1 MEHKTQRMPMTSK
14 NPRTIFQKNHT
25 KRPLRIPCQIMKTY
39 PKLKAPMNPTKKV
52 PSSLIRAP
60 RREEKRELP
69 GWRRPLWWRS
79 RERAQARLVIPT
91 DLSDLTCCCCP
102 STFCI
107 LPFFFFTHTTVTR
120 GCTMF
125 LLACFFCLLS
135 FSMSGLLDTHLF
147 CLFRNPMPRKAWANT
162 TRSQS
167 FQNHLRNKA
176 KEIPKKICTNN
187 F

>member
-1 MEHKTQRMPMTSK
+1 MEHKTQRMPITSK
-14 NPRTIFQKNHT
+14 NPRTTFQKNHT
-25 KRPLRIPCQIMKTY
+25 KRLPRIPCQIMKTY
-39 PKLKAPMNPTKKV
+39 PKLKAPMDPTKKV
-52 PSSLIRAP
+52 ATSLIRAP

-79 RERAQARLVIPT
+79 RERAQARLVIRT
-91 DLSDLTCCCCP
+91 DLSDPQHDLLLLFVNFLRTP
-102 STFCI
+102 
-107 LPFFFFTHTTVTR
+107 PFTTITR

-167 FQNHLRNKA
+167 FQNPLRDEA